1 MTNIPNKVN
10 PMGVGVAG
18 QIAKGL
24 HSYSMLFH
32 GSVKENDNV
41 CAGCFVQTT
50 DVEGIVKGA
59 SGNNIDHAIMG
70 VVVKDH
76 FINTTDNTAIFNK
89 DNAVTILYKGAV
101 FIETK
106 SPAKVGQYVFLKNDN
121 GTLVFDDANT
131 KESHT
136 YTGFRVAVGTGTAV
150 NTATGFDIIAIISE

>member
-32 GSVKENDNV
+32 GTAKDDSVCV
-41 CAGCFVQTT
+41 GCFVQAT
-50 DVEGIVKGA
+50 DNEGIVKGA
-59 SGNNIDHAIMG
+59 SGNAIDHKILGVAI
-70 VVVKDH
+70 KDH
-76 FINTTDNTAIFNK
+76 YVSATKNTAIYAPN
-89 DNAVTILYKGAV
+89 DLVTYLTKGV
-101 FIETK
+101 VYIETK

-121 GTLVFDDANT
+121 GTLVFDDTET
-131 KESHT
+131 KADHT
-136 YTGFRVAVGTGTAV
+136 FTGFKVVKGTGTAV